1 MALVAHD
8 SMPMWTTLLR
18 FGTRSCSWCDAGLA
32 PPCATLPASS
42 PTAKP
47 MAKNEKSSSKVS
59 TIASKALQNPGKV
72 TQKEIKSLAA
82 SVLTQAPDKGKKKR

>member
-1 MALVAHD
+1 
-8 SMPMWTTLLR
+8 
-18 FGTRSCSWCDAGLA
+18 
-32 PPCATLPASS
+32 
-42 PTAKP
+42 